1 MDRTKIILVDDN
13 KYFRKGMQDVLLN
26 FDNVRIVAELSRGEE
41 FLESLNIIEIA
52 KELALDKEN
61 LTMIRI

>member
-1 MDRTKIILVDDN
+1 
-13 KYFRKGMQDVLLN
+13 MQDVLLN